1 MSKNQRMLSQVLIF
15 CVDQWSQCFEF
26 LKFKSY
32 KKTRWLPVGVRVFVN
47 LSVVESIFICG
58 EAQRSAESQLNQ
70 MLLYTNCLNA

>member
-47 LSVVESIFICG
+47 LSV
-58 EAQRSAESQLNQ
+58 
-70 MLLYTNCLNA
+70 LLGPFLFVGKPRDLRKVS